1 MEALFANVAAA
12 LRYDLLYFLEESRL
26 AADTPLGADIRCLL
40 EAPGKLLSPTP
51 TSVRIPRGFWALLPY
66 SIGYYCQPD
75 AEPALLLR
83 VAVSCELLLC
93 ALDYFD
99 ELEDDD
105 QSAERSLLGDGRL
118 LNAAYTLSVLS
129 RRALSTLPLPLV
141 TTAQR
146 EQLLNLVDEALLIA
160 VQGQHQDL
168 LAEKR
173 ELAAVSPEECLTIAT
188 AKGGILLRLVCH
200 LATLAANA
208 SDEVSAGFAQIG
220 EHVGTAFQI
229 ENDIHDLETLLT
241 ASSSATSASGKSD
254 LTRAKKTLPTVFAAQ
269 QYAALQQS
277 SSPVD
282 KERQEFQQDTS
293 LVRRAYEDAIAAS
306 LGCAVHLR
314 REAQTLLLR
323 IEEQQGCP
331 LPNVLH
337 ILLGGW
343 NG

>member
-1 MEALFANVAAA
+1 MEALFASDGAA
-12 LRYDLLYFLEESRL
+12 LRYALLSFLEEARL
-26 AADTPLGADIRCLL
+26 TADTPLGADILCLL
-40 EAPGKLLSPTP
+40 QAPGKLLSPTLA
-51 TSVRIPRGFWALLPY
+51 SVRIPRGFWALLPY
-66 SIGYYCQPD
+66 SIGRYCRPE
-75 AEPALLLR
+75 AEPALLRR

-105 QSAERSLLGDGRL
+105 QSAERRVLGDGRL
-118 LNAAYTLSVLS
+118 LNTAYTLSVLS

-141 TTAQR
+141 TPTQR
-146 EQLLNLVDEALLIA
+146 EQLLSIVDEALLIA

-173 ELAAVSPEECLTIAT
+173 EISVVSPEECLSIAT
-188 AKGGILLRLVCH
+188 AKAGILLRLVCH
-200 LATLAANA
+200 LATLAVTAPA
-208 SDEVSAGFAQIG
+208 EISVGFTQIG
-220 EHVGTAFQI
+220 ELIGTAFQI
-229 ENDIHDLETLLT
+229 ENDIHDLEMLLT
-241 ASSSATSASGKSD
+241 STSESGKSD
-254 LTRAKKTLPTVFAAQ
+254 LIRAKKTLPTVFAAQ

-282 KERQEFQQDTS
+282 KERQALQQDTF
-293 LVRRAYEDAIAAS
+293 LIRQAYEDAIAAS

-331 LPNVLH
+331 LPDTLH
-337 ILLGGW
+337 ILLGK
-343 NG
+343 